1 MSLKT
6 ALQKENEVQYQIHR
20 IKGYLSEL
28 EDSANKNR
36 SEISRIFNEIRN
48 RIVERETHMKRQI
61 SETLEREQN
70 QLKTRIIELEEQMR
84 SIQELKEEKTR
95 VDKE

>member
-1 MSLKT
+1 
-6 ALQKENEVQYQIHR
+6 
-20 IKGYLSEL
+20 
-28 EDSANKNR
+28 
-36 SEISRIFNEIRN
+36 
-48 RIVERETHMKRQI
+48 MKRQI
-61 SETLEREQN
+61 SETLEREQT